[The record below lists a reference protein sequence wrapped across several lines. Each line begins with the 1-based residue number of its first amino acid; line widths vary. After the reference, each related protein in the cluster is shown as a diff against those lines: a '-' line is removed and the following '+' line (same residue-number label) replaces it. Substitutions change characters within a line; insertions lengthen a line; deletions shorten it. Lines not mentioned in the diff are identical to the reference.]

1 MGRILFVASTFS
13 HIRNFHL
20 PYLKALTEQGWEVDV
35 ACGGA
40 VMELPHARKLY
51 PIPLEKSMASPKN
64 VTATRQLRRLDRK
77 SVV

>member
-20 PYLKALTEQGWEVDV
+20 PYLKALTEQDWEVDV

-40 VMELPHARKLY
+40 VMELPHARKL
-51 PIPLEKSMASPKN
+51 
-64 VTATRQLRRLDRK
+64 
-77 SVV
+77 